1 MKFKV
6 SPKDTFG
13 KTAITAE
20 VLSRSRTSSGGRAD
34 DYWDFIP
41 KDPQLEKMTLNHPTK
56 RVLSHAQVEIHGY
69 LDQPVI

>member
-13 KTAITAE
+13 KTAIIAE
-20 VLSRSRTSSGGRAD
+20 VLSRSRTSSGGIAD

-41 KDPQLEKMTLNHPTK
+41 NDPQLEKMTSNHPNK
-56 RVLSHAQVEIHGY
+56 RILSHAQVEIHGFLY
-69 LDQPVI
+69 QPVI